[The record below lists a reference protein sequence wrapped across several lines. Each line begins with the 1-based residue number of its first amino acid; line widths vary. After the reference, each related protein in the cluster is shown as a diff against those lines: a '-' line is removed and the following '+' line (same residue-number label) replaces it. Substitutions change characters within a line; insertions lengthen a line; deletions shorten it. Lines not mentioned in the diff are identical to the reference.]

1 MAISGPVSAAPA
13 PAADPSLGSHPVTEL
28 AAAAPIR
35 LEWAASA
42 QEPMLIGDV
51 GLATRS
57 MLRNRSGRPSS
68 LTRNPVPAAA
78 AATETSR
85 PVRASDSRPLA
96 VANAA
101 STAAAPD
108 SSPRN
113 RYAGR
118 CGSFQRVTLRTGRP

>member
-1 MAISGPVSAAPA
+1 VATTGPVSAAPA
-13 PAADPSLGSHPVTEL
+13 PAADPSRGSHPVTAL

-35 LEWAASA
+35 PECAASA

-57 MLRNRSGRPSS
+57 MFKKRSGRPSS
-68 LTRNPVPAAA
+68 LTRKPVPAAA
-78 AATETSR
+78 AAADTTR
-85 PVRASDSRPLA
+85 PARASDGRPLA

-101 STAAAPD
+101 STAVAPD

-118 CGSFQRVTLRTGRP
+118 CGSFHRVTLSTGRP

>member
-1 MAISGPVSAAPA
+1 VATTGPVSAAPA

-35 LEWAASA
+35 LEWAASV
-42 QEPMLIGDV
+42 QEPMLIGEV

-68 LTRNPVPAAA
+68 LIRNPVPAVAA
-78 AATETSR
+78 AAEMRR
-85 PVRASDSRPLA
+85 PARASDGRPVA
-96 VANAA
+96 AANAA

-118 CGSFQRVTLRTGRP
+118 CGSFQRVTFRTGRP